1 MVAAIVLQYSQIPKD
16 TTIKIFEA
24 YYAGKYSTSKHG
36 MAFIMVIIGLTGSIA
51 MGKST
56 TAQMFTKMHIPVYD
70 ADKTVHR
77 LFERGGE
84 AVHKIRLFF
93 PQSIV
98 DDAVDRV
105 KLSAIVFKDTEKLR
119 ILEEIVHPLVNL
131 KRHQFLLTQQRRKTK
146 IVVLDVPLLFE
157 TRRRYSCDYVFVA
170 SAPKFLQ
177 RQRALARKGMTFDRF
192 NAILAR
198 QMPDHKK
205 RHLADFVIPTGLG
218 KAYAYRIL
226 KKKLSKIKTD

>member
-1 MVAAIVLQYSQIPKD
+1 MVAALVLQYSQIPKE
-16 TTIKIFEA
+16 TSIIIFEA
-24 YYAGKYSTSKHG
+24 CYVSQYSTSKHG
-36 MAFIMVIIGLTGSIA
+36 TAFIMVIIGLTGSIA

-84 AVHKIRLFF
+84 AVDNIKLLF

-98 DDAVDRV
+98 DEAVDRV

-119 ILEEIVHPLVNL
+119 KLEEIVHPLVNL
-131 KRHQFLLTQQRRKTK
+131 KRHQFLLTQQRQKTR
-146 IVVLDVPLLFE
+146 IIVLDIPLFFE
-157 TRRRYSCDYVFVA
+157 TRRRYSCNYVFVA

-177 RQRALARKGMTFDRF
+177 RQRALARKGMTLDRF

-205 RHLADFVIPTGLG
+205 RQLADFVIPTGLG

-226 KKKLSKIKTD
+226 KQKLSKIKTN